1 MQFDYFAASLG
12 SSRLSWVVPWTG
24 QFISAAY
31 SFIYLTG
38 CRSIRPPWPLVIQ
51 AMAVLNYWVALDG
64 GWWAAL
70 FILSSLTVSICS
82 PFFWGVL
89 GAMLRPDATLAGL
102 LFICKWDKKRTKM
115 NKTIITQFSLFLST
129 NTRPTKYKFSWGL
142 NYERNGPP
150 TCSAPD
156 VRIHVDCRTAIIW
169 FISMPSTRAFAT
181 RRVHCKWINY
191 HILSIFMLRY
201 TLHKSLD
208 QLTLFVC
215 DNQWLHIQFVSEE
228 EFRKI
233 RKFCAII

>member
-12 SSRLSWVVPWTG
+12 SSRLSCVVPWTG

-115 NKTIITQFSLFLST
+115 NKTIITQFPLFLST
-129 NTRPTKYKFSWGL
+129 HTRPTKYKFSWGL

-156 VRIHVDCRTAIIW
+156 VRIHVEQQLYDLLVCPARELSPPGAYTAKELITIFYLFLCYGIHCTNHSTNW
-169 FISMPSTRAFAT
+169 HFLCATISGCIS
-181 RRVHCKWINY
+181 N
-191 HILSIFMLRY
+191 S
-201 TLHKSLD
+201 
-208 QLTLFVC
+208 
-215 DNQWLHIQFVSEE
+215 
-228 EFRKI
+228 
-233 RKFCAII
+233 